1 MCLSKFSFCFFSQVV
16 LTRGFFNNQ
25 HQEYSVS
32 KLESEY
38 GNKLSELTIKIQ
50 SAYWDGVITRVITH

>member
-1 MCLSKFSFCFFSQVV
+1 VV
-16 LTRGFFNNQ
+16 LTRGFINTQ

-50 SAYWDGVITRVITH
+50 SARACMHIKTGGDEVASED